1 MRRLPFVAA
10 VLACVLLALPS
21 AAQSHR
27 NTERGRLTIRS
38 DASVGV
44 GISSPLRGGL
54 NFGLQRTDTNGAT
67 AGPGFVLRPALD
79 VFVIDR
85 LSIGGAVEFTY
96 TSFRVGVGTTDLF
109 TFTVMPR
116 VGYSIPLG
124 DKFAFW
130 PQGGLGVGFA
140 TRPGRTDAILPI
152 DIFLPFYFHP
162 VESFFI
168 GLGPGMTFQPID
180 AGAFTSYWTLDFVRF
195 SLGGSLRVF

>member
-10 VLACVLLALPS
+10 VLACVLATLPS

-44 GISSPLRGGL
+44 GISTGLRGNL
-54 NFGLQRTDTNGAT
+54 NFGLRSTDTNGAT

-85 LSIGGAVEFTY
+85 LSIGGALEFTY
-96 TSFRVGVGTTDLF
+96 TSFNLGPATADLF

-116 VGYSIPLG
+116 IGYSLPLG

-140 TRPGRTDAILPI
+140 NRPGRTDAILPI
-152 DIFLPFYFHP
+152 DVFLPFDFHP

-168 GLGPGMTFQPID
+168 GLGPAMTIQPVD
-180 AGAFTSYWTLDFVRF
+180 AGAGNSYWTLDFVRF